1 MKDLNGKVAVVTGTG
16 SGIGRAT
23 AIELAKEGCSLA
35 ISDVNEKELEITR
48 QAIEKLGVQVHA
60 QVLDVADK
68 KAFHD
73 YANVVADHFGKVNIV
88 INNAGV
94 AISAT
99 LENTTY
105 EDFEWLMDINFW
117 GMVYGSKAFLPHL
130 KAAGEGHICNVSSV
144 FGFMAPAGTGA
155 YNASKFA
162 IRGFNETLRSELDIE
177 NCGVSLSSIHPG
189 GIKTNIARDARM
201 DQATME
207 DLGMDKAQA
216 HAQFTQI
223 AMTTP
228 EKAAMTI
235 VKGIKKNKMRILIG
249 FDAHIIDYAT
259 RFTPIL
265 YRRLVTKLMQIGQ
278 ARQRKLAAKAAS
290 TN

>member
-1 MKDLNGKVAVVTGTG
+1 MKNLNGKVAVVTGTG

-23 AIELAKEGCSLA
+23 AIELAKEGCLLA
-35 ISDVNEKELEITR
+35 ISDVNAKELEVTR
-48 QAIEKLGVQVHA
+48 QSIEKLGAQVHA
-60 QVLDVADK
+60 KVLDVADK

-73 YANVVADHFGKVNIV
+73 YANEVAEHFGKVNIV

-94 AISAT
+94 AVSAT
-99 LENTTY
+99 LENTSY
-105 EDFEWLMDINFW
+105 EDFEWLMNINFW
-117 GMVYGSKAFLPHL
+117 GMVYGTKAFLPHL
-130 KAAGEGHICNVSSV
+130 KKTGDGHICNVSSV

-162 IRGFNETLRSELDIE
+162 IRGFNETLRAELDIE
-177 NCGVSLSSIHPG
+177 DCGVSLSSIHPG

-201 DQATME
+201 DDATLA
-207 DLGMDKAQA
+207 DLGMNKEQA

-223 AMTTP
+223 ALTTP
-228 EKAAMTI
+228 TGAAKTI

-249 FDAHIIDYAT
+249 PDAHVIDWAT

-265 YRRLVTKLMQIGQ
+265 YRKLVTNLMKLGQ
-278 ARQRKLAAKAAS
+278 ARQRRLAAKSAH
-290 TN
+290 

>member
-1 MKDLNGKVAVVTGTG
+1 MKNLNGKVAVVTGTG

-23 AIELAKEGCSLA
+23 AIELAKEGCQLA
-35 ISDVNEKELEITR
+35 ISDVNEKELEATR
-48 QAIEKLGVQVHA
+48 QTIEAMGTKVHA
-60 QVLDVADK
+60 KVLDVADK

-73 YANVVADHFGKVNIV
+73 YANDVAEEFGQVNIV

-99 LENTTY
+99 LENTNY
-105 EDFEWLMDINFW
+105 EDFEWLMNINFW

-130 KAAGEGHICNVSSV
+130 KKSGEGHICNVSSV
-144 FGFMAPAGTGA
+144 FGFMAPAGMGA

-162 IRGFNETLRSELDIE
+162 IRGYNETLRAELDIE
-177 NCGVSLSSIHPG
+177 DCGVSLSSIHPG
-189 GIKTNIARDARM
+189 GIKTNIARDARL
-201 DQATME
+201 DQETLD
-207 DLGMDKAQA
+207 DLGMDRAKA
-216 HAQFTQI
+216 HATFTSI

-228 EKAAMTI
+228 EGAAKTI

-249 FDAHIIDYAT
+249 FDAHVIDWAT

-265 YRRLVTKLMQIGQ
+265 YRKLVSKVMKISQD
-278 ARQRKLAAKAAS
+278 RQRKKATRTA
-290 TN
+290 

>member
-1 MKDLNGKVAVVTGTG
+1 MKDLKGKVAVVTGAS

-23 AIELAKEGCSLA
+23 AIELAKEGCMLA
-35 ISDVNEKELEITR
+35 ISDVNEKELEVTR
-48 QAIEKLGVQVHA
+48 QTIEKMGTKVHA
-60 QVLDVADK
+60 KVLDVANK

-73 YANVVADHFGKVNIV
+73 YANEVAEHFGKVNIV

-94 AISAT
+94 AVSAT

-105 EDFEWLMDINFW
+105 EDFEWLMNINFW

-130 KAAGEGHICNVSSV
+130 KKTGDGHICNVSSV

-162 IRGFNETLRSELDIE
+162 IRGFNETLRAELDIE
-177 NCGVSLSSIHPG
+177 DCGVSLSSIHPG

-201 DQATME
+201 DEKTLK
-207 DLGMDKAQA
+207 DLGMDKAKA

-223 AMTTP
+223 ALTTP
-228 EKAAMTI
+228 ESAAKTI
-235 VKGIKKNKMRILIG
+235 VNGIKKNKMRILIG
-249 FDAHIIDYAT
+249 FDAKVIDWLT

-265 YRRLVTKLMQIGQ
+265 YRKLVTKLMKVGQ
-278 ARQRKLAAKAAS
+278 ARQRKITARSAKV
-290 TN
+290 

>member
-1 MKDLNGKVAVVTGTG
+1 MKNLKGKVAVVTGTG

-23 AIELAKEGCSLA
+23 AIELAKEGCLLA
-35 ISDVNEKELEITR
+35 ISDINAQELENTR
-48 QAIEKLGVQVHA
+48 QSIEKLGAKVHA
-60 QVLDVADK
+60 KVLDVADK

-73 YANVVADHFGKVNIV
+73 YANEVVETFGQVNLV

-94 AISAT
+94 AVSAT

-105 EDFEWLMDINFW
+105 EDFEWLMNINFW

-130 KAAGEGHICNVSSV
+130 KKSGEGHICNVSSV

-162 IRGFNETLRSELDIE
+162 IRGFNETLRMELDME
-177 NCGVSLSSIHPG
+177 SCGVSLSSIHPG

-201 DQATME
+201 DDVSMQGFGISKE
-207 DLGMDKAQA
+207 EA
-216 HAQFTQI
+216 HQRFSQI
-223 AMTTP
+223 AMTSP
-228 EKAAMTI
+228 EKAALTI
-235 VKGIKKNKMRILIG
+235 INGIKKNKMRILIG
-249 FDAHIIDYAT
+249 FDAHVIDWLT

-265 YRRLVTKLMQIGQ
+265 FRKALTKGAKVGQ
-278 ARQRKLAAKAAS
+278 ARQQRIAAKS
-290 TN
+290 VKS